1 MAVSYNLNV
10 QSLSSLENFSAF
22 LVSSPDDAG
31 IFDRFRF
38 WEVGSALPQI
48 FPTGEYIIRKGM
60 YINGFYVYVGSYKA
74 YCVDLFGAGNDGYA
88 WDGFIL
94 TTRGY
99 SLERFPP
106 LFTPPSTPAIPNPP
120 PVPDPQGFGFLPM
133 RMMYEV
139 NPGAI
144 GDATAIANDSSVG
157 LYGLDV
163 FKDLADVTVTAS
175 DPNIRIITCG
185 KQRINA
191 SVENAPTGMD
201 YVGNLYMGI
210 LLQYDS
216 NDEEAVMYRGDALY
230 KATGID
236 TPYNFMQLTWRANDA
251 NHIDKTNVN
260 GRFNRT
266 YNLED
271 FLAVV
276 EGVGTGLGAIW
287 DAQTWMLAPH
297 TPPSSSLATDANVF
311 PRSFLDITCVSE
323 LPDSLNTIVGSPFL
337 IVGEASLDSNNNG
350 TADKKVPMALA
361 CAYPYPEFVGGVYD
375 AGPYMNMNPA
385 IATSLSAEPT
395 LRWQF
400 DGDAPA
406 YNLENAQ
413 AVFCSQPYEAL
424 TTAPPF
430 FPDFFPQTL
439 IAINNIDF
447 SGTTYGAIYTT
458 DGSFVQPRF
467 EVLPLAVHNGAFATA
482 TGINLPTKFY
492 AKAIQQRTFSI
503 SEEDIAK
510 QGQLSLETGEF
521 TPNIPGVFRSVFD
534 SDAQEYIG
542 FFSNYQRYGAFDL
555 SDPSVIP
562 TAEAG
567 DLTGSG
573 YGFLGILDGVG
584 PSAIMFDSGSPRLI
598 EETGQP
604 LRQSIVVRQEGGNL
618 NANTLSNPTSTTRKI
633 VNCGWDNDRDQ
644 WLFIGSDTNDVS
656 VLSVSSDF
664 STASNNVGFLDQTN
678 SFGTLDSGTDAGFYF
693 PISMSN
699 SLDGWVWFGSLDDG
713 LIGGIKPA
721 SLGASS
727 SYTYNYPD
735 GSGSVTYDVYLNAT
749 TQIFRVTGTSGRTAR
764 VWVDYVLFDGPDA
777 LIANKLKE
785 RGMKVSIE
793 AVEWFKRQIIQTGDL
808 NITAEEIEMWMR
820 DQQDEYKQTLKEI
833 ERQGRLRRRKKQ
845 VSAYLEGVEE
855 QINPDFMDT
864 EVKDFVETFT
874 PETRPP
880 TPEEARIEK
889 KKKGGYSPEQDS
901 YYDEVFE
908 D

>member
-1 MAVSYNLNV
+1 MAVSYNLDVKNF
-10 QSLSSLENFSAF
+10 QSLDVLSQAIIGAPFSKG
-22 LVSSPDDAG
+22 L
-31 IFDRFRF
+31 FDNFRF
-38 WEVGSALPQI
+38 WNPNKPPEYPDL

-60 YINGFYVYVGSYKA
+60 YINGSYVFVGSYRA
-74 YCVDLFGAGNDGYA
+74 YCVDLFGAGNNGYA
-88 WDGFIL
+88 WDGFIMVI
-94 TTRGY
+94 RAY
-99 SLERFPP
+99 SVQKFPP
-106 LFTPPSTPAIPNPP
+106 IVQIPGEEFPAAF
-120 PVPDPQGFGFLPM
+120 PDGFGFLPM

-139 NPGAI
+139 NPGGI
-144 GDATAIANDSSVG
+144 GDATAISNDSSVG

-163 FKDLADVTVTAS
+163 FKSLGDITVTTE

-201 YVGNLYMGI
+201 YVGNIYMGV
-210 LLQYDS
+210 LLQFMGS
-216 NDEEAVMYRGDALY
+216 DEEQVSYEGREIFRAMVPGGG
-230 KATGID
+230 T
-236 TPYNFMQLTWRANDA
+236 NFMQITWRANDP
-251 NHIDKTNVN
+251 NHIDKTS
-260 GRFNRT
+260 GDGWFNRA

-271 FLAVV
+271 YVAVV
-276 EGVGTGLGAIW
+276 EGVNKGGGPIW
-287 DAQTWMLAPH
+287 DFERWELGN
-297 TPPSSSLATDANVF
+297 TPPTESIATEVNVF

-323 LPDSLNTIVGSPFL
+323 QPVSFTTQAGSPFL
-337 IVGEASLDSNNNG
+337 IVGEASIDSNNDG
-350 TADKKVPMALA
+350 TADKKVPMAMG
-361 CAYPYPEFVGGVYD
+361 CAYPFPAFLEGILT
-375 AGPYMNMNPA
+375 APYMNMNPA
-385 IATSLSAEPT
+385 IATSLSQEPT
-395 LRWQF
+395 LRWSY

-406 YNLENAQ
+406 YDLENAQ
-413 AVFCSQPYEAL
+413 AVFCSQPYEAISSQ
-424 TTAPPF
+424 PPF
-430 FPDFFPQTL
+430 LPDFFPQTL

-458 DGSFVQPRF
+458 EGTFIQPRF
-467 EVLPLAVHNGAFATA
+467 EVIPLAVHNGAFATA
-482 TGINLPTKFY
+482 TGIDLPTKFY
-492 AKAIQQRTFSI
+492 AKAVQQRTFTI
-503 SEEDIAK
+503 PEEDIAK

-521 TPNIPGVFRSVFD
+521 VPNVGGESFTPAVFD
-534 SDAQEYIG
+534 SDSQEYIG
-542 FFSNYQRYGAFDL
+542 FISNYQRYGAFDL
-555 SDPSVIP
+555 SDPSV
-562 TAEAG
+562 TVDVEAG

-584 PSAIMFDSGSPRLI
+584 PSAIMFDSGSPKLI
-598 EETGQP
+598 ENPPQP
-604 LRQSIVVRQEGGNL
+604 LSQSIVVRQEGGNL
-618 NANTLSNPTSTTRKI
+618 NANTISNPTSTTRKM

-664 STASNNVGFLDQTN
+664 STASNNIGFLDQTS
-678 SFGTLDSGTDAGFYF
+678 SFGELNSGTDAGFYF

-699 SLDGWVWFGSLDDG
+699 ALDGWVWFGAFDDG

-727 SYTYNYPD
+727 SYTYTFQD
-735 GSGSVTYDVYLNAT
+735 LTTVTYDIYRNAT
-749 TQIFRVTGTSGRTAR
+749 TEIVRITGTSGRTAR

-845 VSAYLEGVEE
+845 VSAYLEGGIEE

-864 EVKDFVETFT
+864 EVKDFVDTFT